1 MNNGFNYK
9 ILIEDLQQVKP
20 ELEKM
25 VVVLEEEKVGIDL
38 DQSTEENYITYF
50 TYICDRWTT
59 PQRVKTILNI
69 INNLEKETT

>member
-25 VVVLEEEKVGIDL
+25 AKSLGDKNLDIDPN
-38 DQSTEENYITYF
+38 QSTGKNQTTYF